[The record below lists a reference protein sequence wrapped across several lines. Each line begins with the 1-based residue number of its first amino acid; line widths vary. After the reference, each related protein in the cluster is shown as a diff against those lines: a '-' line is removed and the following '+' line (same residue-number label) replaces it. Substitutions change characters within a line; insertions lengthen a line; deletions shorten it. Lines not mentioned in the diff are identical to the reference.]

1 MSEPLPRHGRT
12 VKPNPAARRK
22 ARHFAMQA
30 LYQWAMAGASLND
43 IEVQFV
49 VDNDMKGT
57 DMEYF
62 RELFRGVP
70 RNVSAIDGHLAPHLD
85 REIKDVTPVEL
96 AILRLSAYEMEHRID
111 VPYKVVINEAVELA
125 KKFGATESHK
135 YVNGV
140 LDKIAQTLRVVE
152 IKR

>member
-1 MSEPLPRHGRT
+1 MSESLPRHGRT

-70 RNVSAIDGHLAPHLD
+70 RNVSTIDGHLLPLLD
-85 REIKDVTPVEL
+85 REIKDVTPVE
-96 AILRLSAYEMEHRID
+96 
-111 VPYKVVINEAVELA
+111 
-125 KKFGATESHK
+125 
-135 YVNGV
+135 
-140 LDKIAQTLRVVE
+140 
-152 IKR
+152 